1 MHFCTK
7 SILQQLSK
15 IKIGIAGSP
24 KAMETYLPYL
34 QKNPSYELVGL
45 FDSTEEN
52 NFQQFYGLSPL
63 SDFIQRADAVLF
75 CGLNHLHLFDTI
87 VECIRNSKH
96 ILFEKFPEL
105 NYTELGVLQKLRN
118 EADTTFYISNVHGN
132 GCVYTTARQSV
143 QKPTFIQHE
152 INIPFNI
159 QFTDHN
165 SKEIL
170 YETIDMV
177 LRCSGSNVSKVKI
190 NKQYIFNQKPD
201 EVKINITYDNSS
213 TSEIIL
219 NTISKSHKNV
229 LTLYQKGKIIMADI
243 KDFKVEETRLD
254 LDLEHKLP
262 FESFTS
268 NTSLSQK
275 MNHFEKKILYFD
287 VIQKDLLNFVDS
299 VSNHISPMVSLE
311 EAMNVVGVMQNF
323 TYSQHESIV

>member
-24 KAMETYLPYL
+24 KAMESFVQHL
-34 QKNPSYELVGL
+34 QKNPTYELVGS
-45 FDSTEEN
+45 FDTTEER
-52 NFQQFYGLSPL
+52 NFEQFYGISPL
-63 SDFIQRADAVLF
+63 NDFVKRADAVLF

-87 VECIRNSKH
+87 VECIKHSKH

-105 NYTELGVLQKLRN
+105 NYTELSLLQKLRN
-118 EADTTFYISNVHGN
+118 EADTIFYISNVHGN

-143 QKPTFIQHE
+143 QKPSFIQHE
-152 INIPFNI
+152 INVPFNI
-159 QFTDHN
+159 KFTDHN

-177 LRCSGSNVSKVKI
+177 LRCVNSNVSKVKI

-201 EVKINITYDNSS
+201 EVKIHITYDNSS

-229 LTLYQKGKIIMADI
+229 LTLYQKGKIITADI
-243 KDFKVEETRLD
+243 QAYKVEETRLD
-254 LDLEHKLP
+254 YDLEHKLP
-262 FESFTS
+262 LESVSS
-268 NTSLSQK
+268 NTTLSQK

-287 VIQKDLLNFVDS
+287 VIQKDLLNFVDC
-299 VSNHISPMVSLE
+299 VTNRISPMVSLE
-311 EAMNVVGVMQNF
+311 EALNVVSVMQNF
-323 TYSQHESIV
+323 TYSQHESAV

>member
-1 MHFCTK
+1 M
-7 SILQQLSK
+7 SK

-24 KAMETYLPYL
+24 KAMETYLPYF
-34 QKNPSYELVGL
+34 QKNPSYELVGS
-45 FDSTEEN
+45 FDSTEDN
-52 NFQQFYGLSPL
+52 NFEQFYGISPL
-63 SDFIQRADAVLF
+63 TDFIQRADAILF

-87 VECIRNSKH
+87 IECIRQSKH

-105 NYTELGVLQKLRN
+105 NCTEISVLQKLRN
-118 EADTTFYISNVHGN
+118 EADTTFYISNVYGN

-152 INIPFNI
+152 INVQFNI

-177 LRCSGSNVSKVKI
+177 LRCVSSNVNKVKI

-201 EVKINITYDNSS
+201 EVKIHITYDNSAS
-213 TSEIIL
+213 SEIIL

-229 LTLYQKGKIIMADI
+229 LTLYQKGKIITADI
-243 KDFKVEETRLD
+243 QDFKVEETRLD

-262 FESFTS
+262 FESVTS
-268 NTSLSQK
+268 NTSLAQK

-287 VIQKDLLNFVDS
+287 VIQKDLLNFVDCIT
-299 VSNHISPMVSLE
+299 NHISPLVSLE
-311 EAMNVVGVMQNF
+311 EAYNVVNVMQNF
-323 TYSQHESIV
+323 AYSQHESIV

>member
-15 IKIGIAGSP
+15 IKIGIAGSQ
-24 KAMETYLPYL
+24 KAMETFLPYL

-45 FDSTEEN
+45 FDTTEEH
-52 NFQQFYGLSPL
+52 NFEQFYGISPL
-63 SDFIQRADAVLF
+63 TDFIQRADAILF
-75 CGLNHLHLFDTI
+75 CGLNHLHLLDTLI
-87 VECIRNSKH
+87 ECIKNSTH
-96 ILFEKFPEL
+96 ILFEKFPDL
-105 NYTELGVLQKLRN
+105 NYTELSLLQKLRN
-118 EADTTFYISNVHGN
+118 EADTIFYISNVFGN

-143 QKPTFIQHE
+143 QKPSFIQHE

-177 LRCSGSNVSKVKI
+177 LRCSSSNVSKVKI
-190 NKQYIFNQKPD
+190 NQQFIFNQKPD
-201 EVKINITYDNSS
+201 EVKIHITYDNHS

-229 LTLYQKGKIIMADI
+229 LTLYQKGKIITADI

-254 LDLEHKLP
+254 YDLEHKLP
-262 FESFTS
+262 FESVTS
-268 NTSLSQK
+268 GTSLSQK
-275 MNHFEKKILYFD
+275 MNQFEKKILYFD
-287 VIQKDLLNFVDS
+287 VIQKDLLNFVDCIT
-299 VSNHISPMVSLE
+299 NHISPMVSLE
-311 EAMNVVGVMQNF
+311 EAMNVVSVMQNF
-323 TYSQHESIV
+323 AYSQHESAV

>member
-15 IKIGIAGSP
+15 IKIGIAGSQ
-24 KAMETYLPYL
+24 KAMETFLPYL
-34 QKNPSYELVGL
+34 QKNPSYELVGS
-45 FDSTEEN
+45 FDTTEER
-52 NFQQFYGLSPL
+52 NFEQFYGISPL
-63 SDFIQRADAVLF
+63 SDFIQRAEAIVF
-75 CGLNHLHLFDTI
+75 CGLNHLHLLDTLI
-87 VECIRNSKH
+87 ECIKNSKH
-96 ILFEKFPEL
+96 ILFEKFPDL
-105 NYTELGVLQKLRN
+105 NYTELSLLQKLRN

-143 QKPTFIQHE
+143 QKPSFIQHE

-177 LRCSGSNVSKVKI
+177 LRCVNSNVSKVKI
-190 NKQYIFNQKPD
+190 NQQYIFNQKPD
-201 EVKINITYDNSS
+201 EVKIHITYDNCS

-219 NTISKSHKNV
+219 NTISKSHKNI
-229 LTLYQKGKIIMADI
+229 LTLYQKGKIITADI

-254 LDLEHKLP
+254 YDLEHKLP
-262 FESFTS
+262 FESVSS

-287 VIQKDLLNFVDS
+287 VIQKDLLNFVDCIG
-299 VSNHISPMVSLE
+299 NHISPMVSLE
-311 EAMNVVGVMQNF
+311 ESLNVVSVMQNF
-323 TYSQHESIV
+323 AYNQHESIV